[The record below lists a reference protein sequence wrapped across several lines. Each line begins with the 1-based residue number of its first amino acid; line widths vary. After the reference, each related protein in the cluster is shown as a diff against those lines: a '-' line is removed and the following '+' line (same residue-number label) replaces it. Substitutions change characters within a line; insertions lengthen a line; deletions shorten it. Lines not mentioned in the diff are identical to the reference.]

1 MAANRKIVRSPE
13 DPMVCSDMPDKEKV
27 PSRRYGLPARAR
39 LHKRRE
45 FLRLYNLGSRS
56 SLRGFAVLALPN
68 SLNRNRLGVSVTRK
82 HGNAVERNRIRRI
95 IKEAF
100 RLENPE
106 LPVGF
111 DFVCI
116 PPRQTFTPSLDRLRG
131 ALAELAQSAC
141 RKASGRS

>member
-1 MAANRKIVRSPE
+1 
-13 DPMVCSDMPDKEKV
+13 MVCSDMPDNKKTTL
-27 PSRRYGLPARAR
+27 RGYGLPTGAR
-39 LHKRRE
+39 LHRRRE
-45 FLRLYNLGSRS
+45 FLRLYDLGSRA

-68 SLNRNRLGVSVTRK
+68 GLNRNRLGVSVTRK
-82 HGNAVERNRIRRI
+82 HGNAVERNRIRRL

-116 PPRQTFTPSLDRLRG
+116 PPRQTFAPSLDRLRNVLADL
-131 ALAELAQSAC
+131 ALSAC
-141 RKASGRS
+141 RKAAGKS